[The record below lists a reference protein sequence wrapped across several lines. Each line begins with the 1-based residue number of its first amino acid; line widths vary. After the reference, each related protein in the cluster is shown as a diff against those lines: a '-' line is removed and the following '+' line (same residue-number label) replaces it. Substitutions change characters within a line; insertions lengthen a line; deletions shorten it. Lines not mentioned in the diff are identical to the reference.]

1 MIVFVFQIVLV
12 KIVVQMVVEGVA
24 EVATTEVYVQQIVVQ
39 GEHVHIIQ

>member
-12 KIVVQMVVEGVA
+12 KIVEGVA